1 MRKTLTK
8 SANKKDSNGYFKGSR
23 IPISFLFD
31 YFEEGLSIS
40 DFVSAYPWVK
50 KEDVVSTLKEFK
62 RKEISSKYVF

>member
-1 MRKTLTK
+1 MKKTLAK
-8 SANKKDSNGYFKGSR
+8 SAGNKDSKGYFKGSR

-50 KEDVVSTLKEFK
+50 KEDVINTLKEFK
-62 RKEISSKYVF
+62 RKEISSKYAF